1 MKTEEKI
8 ICNCCRK
15 VIAERAAIPMADY
28 LHVEKEWG
36 YFSNKD
42 GQKQQFDLCEEC
54 YDAWIK
60 SLQIPVASREVTE
73 LV

>member
-15 VIAERAAIPMADY
+15 VIAERDAIPMADY
-28 LHVEKEWG
+28 LHVEKE
-36 YFSNKD
+36 
-42 GQKQQFDLCEEC
+42 QFDLCEEC